1 MSLEKEPLEAFNLN
15 TVGQIPPA
23 GQPEPYQLSP
33 EEQAVLKAE
42 WDFWKPFLG
51 ERSEHKPVAF
61 NGDVLLK
68 LD

>member
-1 MSLEKEPLEAFNLN
+1 MSLENEPLEAFNLS
-15 TVGQIPPA
+15 TAVQAAPA
-23 GQPEPYQLSP
+23 DQPKPYQLSP